1 MKEASLWYASFP
13 NQEGAKALCCE
24 HPGQAQCFP
33 NSLGNGTLPEEIP
46 ALGQGQPLVVTVCCG
61 LKSIQVHTCTCD
73 STPRQCLCITE
84 SLFMSQHFCQ
94 EIMLETTSKPAV
106 G

>member
-46 ALGQGQPLVVTVCCG
+46 AFGGDCMLWT
-61 LKSIQVHTCTCD
+61 KIHTGAHMH
-73 STPRQCLCITE
+73 L
-84 SLFMSQHFCQ
+84 
-94 EIMLETTSKPAV
+94 
-106 G
+106 